1 MSKFQK
7 MIRSG
12 GKNMIAGIVIGAIII
27 LVIWYFISKEFLN
40 IAKMKGHQSSRYFW
54 WTFFF
59 SFVGM
64 AMVIALPDRARTAWP
79 VETAPK
85 VSAPINKSRNEPS
98 DELPD
103 L

>member
-1 MSKFQK
+1 ME
-7 MIRSG
+7 
-12 GKNMIAGIVIGAIII
+12 ALIVIGAIIV
-27 LVIWYFISKEFLN
+27 LVIWYFISNEFMN

-59 SFVGM
+59 SFVGI
-64 AMVIALPDRARTAWP
+64 AMVIALPDRAQTVRS
-79 VETAPK
+79 VETALK
-85 VSAPINKSRNEPS
+85 ASVPS